1 MAILFKMFGLR
12 LRLWDGEALDA
23 ADLELWDAVR
33 HQVPHWA
40 LFNRLNLSDEQRLAR
55 EKAEQQV
62 EQEFEYLIA
71 EHDGHQDDSQ

>member
-1 MAILFKMFGLR
+1 LR